1 MLMNVF
7 SQMLVGKSKIAS
19 TLTVA
24 INVNIDPVVKDIS
37 EISPLVF
44 AKMLMNVFLEIHA
57 WEASDVSMNQE
68 ISDVKIYH
76 VGRVLK
82 EAVKMESAM
91 VSWSLLKQPKRGHKG
106 GILKILY

>member
-91 VSWSLLKQPKRGHKG
+91 VSWSLLKQPKIGHKG